1 MRVKCTPADM
11 FSKAIATGL
20 CSNCLLLKIQILM
33 NVLEVLVLANQG
45 DKNQGYEQ
53 PHHRGRIS
61 SQEP

>member
-1 MRVKCTPADM
+1 M